1 MSIISSRANPKI
13 KALRSL
19 RLRKTRDE
27 TGLFLVEGIRHV
39 GEAVEAGAE
48 IQAIYYA
55 PDILDSPFALNLIK
69 LQEQHAIPCYSLT
82 TEAFSVLASKEN
94 PQGIIAEVRQ
104 TRLKL
109 EDLSPQNFPWGVAVV
124 SPQDPGNLGAILRT
138 IDAVGASGLLVFEGG
153 VDPYHPSSIRASMG
167 TLFHL
172 KVLSASFD
180 AFAGWSARHGY
191 HVYGSSAQAELDY
204 RMQREF
210 SRPRILLLG
219 SEREGLTQDQ
229 AAICEQVVRL
239 PMSGR
244 ATSLNLAVAAGVL
257 MYAMLDQ

>member
-1 MSIISSRANPKI
+1 MSIISSRANPRI

-19 RLRKTRDE
+19 RSRKTRDE

-55 PDILDSPFALNLIK
+55 PDILDSPYALNLIK
-69 LQEQHAIPCYSLT
+69 LQEQRVIPCYTLT
-82 TEAFSVLASKEN
+82 AEVFSTLADKEN

-109 EDLSPQNFPWGVAVV
+109 EDLSPQDFPWGVAVV

-138 IDAVGASGLLVFEGG
+138 IDAVGASGLLVLEGG

-172 KVLSASFD
+172 KVLSAPFD
-180 AFAGWSARHGY
+180 DFVSWSARNGY
-191 HVYGSSAQAELDY
+191 HVYGSSAHAELDY
-204 RMQREF
+204 RMQLEYA
-210 SRPRILLLG
+210 RPRILLLG

-229 AAICEQVVRL
+229 AGLCEQVVRL
-239 PMSGR
+239 PMLGK

-257 MYAMLDQ
+257 LYTMMD